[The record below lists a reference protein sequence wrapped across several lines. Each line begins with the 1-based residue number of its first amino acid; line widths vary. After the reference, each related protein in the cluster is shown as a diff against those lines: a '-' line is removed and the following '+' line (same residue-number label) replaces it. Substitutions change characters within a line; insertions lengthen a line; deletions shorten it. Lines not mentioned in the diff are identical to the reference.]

1 MTVPR
6 QICRH
11 RGRLA
16 QARLLLF
23 GAISGVLLAL
33 AALLPDAAPAQ
44 AQGPAPT
51 VTFVA
56 VSSVPS
62 ADGSYALGETIRV
75 TLSFSE
81 AIEVTGAPRLA
92 IDMDPADWGRKWAA
106 YEGGSGTSNISF
118 AHTVVEP
125 NFSSQGIAVLADSLE
140 LNGGAITSA
149 ASDADADLSH
159 PGKAHDPQHR
169 VDWQLSPTAANRAPV
184 VNSGTRNHEWFVN
197 EQNAPRGMLVSKSFA
212 GLFTDPDGDQLVY
225 SAAITG
231 GRAELLDDLAIGSWG
246 RSDVLAAQSPW
257 PREATQRV
265 FIEVDDDDDWDAL
278 EPPLAARPVIT
289 VTVTAT
295 DPTGLSAS
303 VSGKFLLIWTPTAA
317 VTPLNLDDDR
327 ANALGP
333 QDSGSDETT
342 GPTVTAVAVTSDAGS
357 NDTYELGDT
366 IEISLTFSEAV
377 EVTGSPQLKI
387 DMDPA
392 NWGTKVVPY
401 VSGDGTDTLT
411 FAHVVVEPNY
421 STQGIAVLENTLDL
435 NGGTI
440 RSASS
445 GTDAVLAHDGLNHD
459 AEHRVSWLLPAQQ
472 PESPTITEVTI
483 SSDAGSDRSY
493 AKGETIRVTLR
504 LSEAVTVTGAPRLK
518 LDFRAGD
525 GDEQWATYES
535 GSGSTS
541 LAFAYTVAEG
551 DDSDDGVAVLSNSLE
566 LNGGAIVSTSDTA
579 GNALL
584 AHTGLV
590 RDTDHRVDCTEP
602 TLLSAVAEGTTLTLT
617 FDEALGA
624 AASLTN
630 APFAVVRTPQGGSE
644 ESIGLT
650 GAPVISSVSVTLT
663 LASAVLETDTD
674 VKVSYTKPTT
684 GSANKLN
691 DVAGNAVASFT
702 DVSAMSDTTPPRL
715 VRGQVDGDT
724 LIMYFSEALDETSI
738 GGWFRVTITRYSGVM
753 SSFTANGG
761 MVITGNKVTVGLG
774 QDYYGT
780 KYVAKAGVQRNL
792 AYYIKDDSPGA
803 KVLRDL
809 AGNPVETPKFS
820 NGRHQTEII
829 YPLENITVG
838 PPRVTG
844 VQPSSNAGA
853 DATYGPG
860 DTISVRVTFNHP
872 VLVVGE
878 PRIKIAYD
886 SGVGVRL
893 GDEKWAVYS
902 SGSGTSELEFTY
914 TVAEADD
921 SSNMSTRGISVLRN
935 SLTGGTIQSVESS
948 KEADRTHMGWGHD
961 ANHKVDIPLRL
972 KSAELSGTTLTVR
985 FNKPL
990 ASAPFLSSSAFV
1002 VTKSNAGGRA
1012 QRIQLNG
1019 WPRINGHTVTLKLFN
1034 PPPSSDDD
1042 VYVSYHKPSTGSGNR
1057 LADTTGVELAS
1068 FSNQSVGSDVTPPT
1082 LVRAEINANMVT
1094 LVFNEPLDERY
1105 NQAHRFHLWLM
1116 VRSFFGDPSGG
1127 GEVVPVESS
1136 VEFSVQRDVQINGH
1150 RVTFTAGGGPIH
1162 TPRRGLD
1169 FEGRVYYYKLNED
1182 TGPGLQDL
1190 AGNEVT
1196 IPHDNP
1202 GFWATRWVPLVNV
1215 TP

>member
-1 MTVPR
+1 MTLDTSRPR
-6 QICRH
+6 RIPITAPHARH
-11 RGRLA
+11 RLA
-16 QARLLLF
+16 LLL
-23 GAISGVLLAL
+23 GALAVLLAL
-33 AALLPDAAPAQ
+33 TPAPGVAAN
-44 AQGPAPT
+44 QGAPT

-56 VSSVPS
+56 VSSVPGV
-62 ADGSYALGETIRV
+62 DGSYALGETIRV

-81 AIEVTGAPRLA
+81 AVNVTGAPRLA

-106 YEGGSGTSNISF
+106 YESGSGTSNISF

-140 LNGGAITSA
+140 LNGGTIRSA
-149 ASDADADLSH
+149 DSDADADLSH
-159 PGKAHDPQHR
+159 PGKAHDPQHK
-169 VDWQLSPTAANRAPV
+169 VDWQRSPTQANRAPV
-184 VNSGTRNHEWFVN
+184 LNTGTQTYDWFVN

-212 GLFTDPDGDQLVY
+212 GLFTDPDGDQLTY
-225 SAAITG
+225 TAAVTG
-231 GRAELLDDLAIGSWG
+231 GRAQLLDDLAIGSWG

-265 FIEVDDDDDWDAL
+265 FIEVDDEDDWDAF
-278 EPPLAARPVIT
+278 EPPLTARPVIT
-289 VTVTAT
+289 VTVMAT

-303 VSGKFLLIWTPTAA
+303 VSGKFVIIWTAA
-317 VTPLNLDDDR
+317 VTGLNLDDDR

-333 QDSGSDETT
+333 QDSGSDEAT
-342 GPTVTAVAVTSDAGS
+342 GPTVTEVAITSDAGS
-357 NDTYELGDT
+357 NDTYELGET

-377 EVTGSPQLKI
+377 DVTGAPQLKI

-392 NWGTKVVPY
+392 DWGTKVVPY
-401 VSGDGTDTLT
+401 ASGSGTETLI
-411 FAHVVVEPNY
+411 FEHVVVEPNY
-421 STQGIAVLENTLDL
+421 SMQGIAVLENTLEL

-445 GTDAVLAHDGLNHD
+445 ETGAALVHDGLTHD
-459 AEHRVSWLLPAQQ
+459 AEHRVSWLLSAEQ
-472 PESPTITEVTI
+472 PEAPTITEVTI

-493 AKGETIRVTLR
+493 AKGETIRVALR
-504 LSEAVTVTGAPRLK
+504 LSETVSVTGAPRLK
-518 LDFRAGD
+518 LDFRDGD

-535 GSGSTS
+535 GSGSTT
-541 LAFAYTVAEG
+541 LVLAYTVAEG
-551 DDSDDGVAVLSNSLE
+551 DDSDDGVALLGNSLE
-566 LNGGAIVSTSDTA
+566 LNGGAIVSASDTA
-579 GNALL
+579 NNALL
-584 AHTGLV
+584 THTGLV

-644 ESIGLT
+644 VSIALT

-738 GGWFRVTITRYSGVM
+738 GGWFRVKITLYSGNDH
-753 SSFTANGG
+753 SFTANGS

-774 QDYYGT
+774 QSYFGT
-780 KYVAKAGVQRNL
+780 KYVAKAGVQNNL

-809 AGNPVETPKFS
+809 AGNPVETPRFS
-820 NGRHQTEII
+820 NGRHQTEFI

-838 PPRVTG
+838 PPRVTW
-844 VQPSSNAGA
+844 VQPSSNPGA

-860 DTISVRVTFNHP
+860 DTISVRVTFNQP

-878 PRIKIAYD
+878 PRLKIAYD
-886 SGVGVRL
+886 SGVGARL
-893 GDEKWAVYS
+893 GDEKRAVYS

-914 TVAEADD
+914 TVAEADN
-921 SSNMSTRGISVLRN
+921 STNMSTRGISVVRN
-935 SLTGGTIQSVESS
+935 SLTGGTIQSVQSG

-972 KSAELSGTTLTVR
+972 KSAELSGTTLTMH

-990 ASAPFLSSSAFV
+990 ASAPFLSSFAFV
-1002 VTKSNAGGRA
+1002 VTKSNAGGNA

-1019 WPRINGHTVTLKLFN
+1019 WPQINGHTVTLKLFN

-1042 VYVSYHKPSTGSGNR
+1042 VYVSYQKPSSGSLNR
-1057 LADTTGVELAS
+1057 LADATGAELAS

-1082 LVRAEINANMVT
+1082 LVRAEVNANMVT
-1094 LVFNEPLDERY
+1094 LVFNEPLDARH

-1116 VRSFFGDPSGG
+1116 IRSFFGDPSGG

-1136 VEFSVQRDVQINGH
+1136 VEFSAQRDVQINGH
-1150 RVTFTAGGGPIH
+1150 RVTFTLGGGPTH